1 MARLLGI
8 ASYAGLDTQSSH
20 LIFSM
25 GVPQIP
31 LSDSCPEFDSM
42 PDNIESAPSL
52 HRGTEAA
59 IVNSAT
65 EDTGSDRKQLDLLS
79 LALDGAPPAEKK
91 DSSTSSPIIGLD
103 FDIDFGVLDNMD
115 QGESGEKP
123 DSPEAAAAERQREW
137 FAERFLAVT
146 GQESVIEKGPE
157 AELNLWSDSW
167 RDFVEV
173 AEIPQGPFRALMQEF
188 GSEMLLGSFDGK
200 QLAQKMKQ
208 IDDREEVEELVA
220 SLNDYDLKNY
230 GAKLK
235 VEFGED
241 GKMKTLELQSIGKE
255 GKVDA
260 YYQADSMGM
269 VSAVGQDDDGMP
281 LSQEDS
287 VKKVAKKVSPLACP

>member
-1 MARLLGI
+1 MRA
-8 ASYAGLDTQSSH
+8 
-20 LIFSM
+20 
-25 GVPQIP
+25 PEIP
-31 LSDSCPEFDSM
+31 LSESSSELDSM
-42 PDNIESAPSL
+42 PDNIEFAPSAQ
-52 HRGTEAA
+52 RGVEAA
-59 IVNSAT
+59 ITNNDA
-65 EDTGSDRKQLDLLS
+65 EDSGSGKNQLDLLS

-103 FDIDFGVLDNMD
+103 FDIDFGVLDKLGQE
-115 QGESGEKP
+115 QGGEKP
-123 DSPEAAAAERQREW
+123 DSQDSSDSSDSPEASAAESQREW

-157 AELNLWSDSW
+157 AELNMWSDSW

-173 AEIPQGPFRALMQEF
+173 AEIPQGHFRDLMQEF
-188 GSEMLLGSFDGK
+188 GAEMLLGSFDGK
-200 QLAQKMKQ
+200 QLADTMKQ
-208 IDDREEVEELVA
+208 INNREEVEELVA

-260 YYQADSMGM
+260 YYQADAMGM
-269 VSAVGQDDDGMP
+269 VSAAGQDDEGKP
-281 LSQEDS
+281 LSQEDA
-287 VKKVAKKVSPLACP
+287 VKKVARKASPLACP

>member
-1 MARLLGI
+1 
-8 ASYAGLDTQSSH
+8 
-20 LIFSM
+20 
-25 GVPQIP
+25 
-31 LSDSCPEFDSM
+31 M

-103 FDIDFGVLDNMD
+103 FDIDFGVLDNLD

-173 AEIPQGPFRALMQEF
+173 AEIPQGPFRDLMQEF

-241 GKMKTLELQSIGKE
+241 GKLKTLELQSIGKE

-269 VSAVGQDDDGMP
+269 VSAVGQDDEGKP
-281 LSQEDS
+281 LSQEDA
-287 VKKVAKKVSPLACP
+287 VKKVARKASPLACP

>member
-103 FDIDFGVLDNMD
+103 FDIDFGVLDNLD

-173 AEIPQGPFRALMQEF
+173 AEIPQGPFRDLMQEF

-269 VSAVGQDDDGMP
+269 VSAAGQDDEGKP
-281 LSQEDS
+281 LSQEDA
-287 VKKVAKKVSPLACP
+287 VKKVARKASPLACP

>member
-1 MARLLGI
+1 
-8 ASYAGLDTQSSH
+8 
-20 LIFSM
+20 M
-25 GVPQIP
+25 GVPKIP
-31 LSDSCPEFDSM
+31 LSDSSSEFDSM
-42 PDNIESAPSL
+42 PDNIESAPSV
-52 HRGTEAA
+52 HRGAEAA
-59 IVNSAT
+59 IANNAT
-65 EDTGSDRKQLDLLS
+65 EDTDSSRNQLDFLS
-79 LALDGAPPAEKK
+79 LAFDGAPPAEKMH
-91 DSSTSSPIIGLD
+91 SSTSSPMIDLD
-103 FDIDFGVLDNMD
+103 FDIDFGVLDNLGQD
-115 QGESGEKP
+115 QGGEKP
-123 DSPEAAAAERQREW
+123 DSADSPAAAGAAERQREW

-146 GQESVIEKGPE
+146 GQESVIEKGPQ

-173 AEIPQGPFRALMQEF
+173 AEIPQGPFRDLMQEF

-208 IDDREEVEELVA
+208 IDNREEVEELVE

-260 YYQADSMGM
+260 YYQVDSMGM
-269 VSAVGQDDDGMP
+269 VSAAGQDDEGKP
-281 LSQEDS
+281 LSQEDA
-287 VKKVAKKVSPLACP
+287 VKKVARKASPLACP

>member
-1 MARLLGI
+1 
-8 ASYAGLDTQSSH
+8 
-20 LIFSM
+20 
-25 GVPQIP
+25 
-31 LSDSCPEFDSM
+31 M
-42 PDNIESAPSL
+42 PDNIESASSA
-52 HRGTEAA
+52 HRGAEAA
-59 IVNSAT
+59 IANNAT
-65 EDTGSDRKQLDLLS
+65 EDSGSDRNQLDLLS

-91 DSSTSSPIIGLD
+91 DSSASSPIIGLD
-103 FDIDFGVLDNMD
+103 FDIDFGVLDKVGQEQD
-115 QGESGEKP
+115 ATKPESKET
-123 DSPEAAAAERQREW
+123 EEAERRKEW
-137 FAERFLAVT
+137 FAGRFLDVT

-173 AEIPQGPFRALMQEF
+173 AEIPQGPFRDLMQEF
-188 GSEMLLGSFDGK
+188 GSQMLLGSFDGK

-208 IDDREEVEELVA
+208 IDNREEVEELVA

-241 GKMKTLELQSIGKE
+241 GKMKTLELQSIGKD

-269 VSAVGQDDDGMP
+269 VSAAGQDEEGKL
-281 LSQEDS
+281 LSQEDA
-287 VKKVAKKVSPLACP
+287 VKKVARKASPLACP

>member
-1 MARLLGI
+1 MK
-8 ASYAGLDTQSSH
+8 
-20 LIFSM
+20 
-25 GVPQIP
+25 VPKIP
-31 LSDSCPEFDSM
+31 LSDSSPEFDSM
-42 PDNIESAPSL
+42 PDNIESAASA
-52 HRGTEAA
+52 HRGAEAA
-59 IVNSAT
+59 IANNAT
-65 EDTGSDRKQLDLLS
+65 EDTGSDRNQLDLLS

-103 FDIDFGVLDNMD
+103 FDIDFGVLDNVG
-115 QGESGEKP
+115 QEQSGEKP
-123 DSPEAAAAERQREW
+123 GSQDSSDSADSADSSDSPEAAAAESQREW

-173 AEIPQGPFRALMQEF
+173 AEIPQGPFRDLMQEF

-269 VSAVGQDDDGMP
+269 VSAAGHDDEGKP
-281 LSQEDS
+281 LSQEDA
-287 VKKVAKKVSPLACP
+287 VKKVARKVSPLACP

>member
-1 MARLLGI
+1 
-8 ASYAGLDTQSSH
+8 
-20 LIFSM
+20 M
-25 GVPQIP
+25 GVPKIP
-31 LSDSCPEFDSM
+31 LSDSSSEFDSM
-42 PDNIESAPSL
+42 PDTIESASSA
-52 HRGTEAA
+52 HRGAEAA
-59 IVNSAT
+59 ITNNDAG
-65 EDTGSDRKQLDLLS
+65 DIGSNLDSDSGSEYGKARLDLLS
-79 LALDGAPPAEKK
+79 LALDGAPPSQKIE
-91 DSSTSSPIIGLD
+91 SSASSPVIGLD
-103 FDIDFGVLDNMD
+103 FDIDFGVLDKVGQEQD
-115 QGESGEKP
+115 ATKP
-123 DSPEAAAAERQREW
+123 EFKETEEAKRRKEW

-146 GQESVIEKGPE
+146 GQDSVIEKGPE

-173 AEIPQGPFRALMQEF
+173 AEIPQGPFRDLMQEF

-208 IDDREEVEELVA
+208 IDNREEVEELVA

-241 GKMKTLELQSIGKE
+241 GKMKTLELHSIGKD

-269 VSAVGQDDDGMP
+269 VSAAGQDDEGKP
-281 LSQEDS
+281 LSQEDA
-287 VKKVAKKVSPLACP
+287 VKKVARKASPLACP

>member
-103 FDIDFGVLDNMD
+103 FDIDFGVLDNLD

-173 AEIPQGPFRALMQEF
+173 AEIPQGPFRDLMQEF

-241 GKMKTLELQSIGKE
+241 GKLKTLELQSIGKE

-269 VSAVGQDDDGMP
+269 VSAVGQDDEGKP
-281 LSQEDS
+281 LSQEDA
-287 VKKVAKKVSPLACP
+287 VKKVARKASPLACP

>member
-1 MARLLGI
+1 
-8 ASYAGLDTQSSH
+8 
-20 LIFSM
+20 
-25 GVPQIP
+25 
-31 LSDSCPEFDSM
+31 M
-42 PDNIESAPSL
+42 PDTIESASSA
-52 HRGTEAA
+52 HRGAEAA
-59 IVNSAT
+59 ITNNTT
-65 EDTGSDRKQLDLLS
+65 EDSGSDRNQLDLLS
-79 LALDGAPPAEKK
+79 LALDGALPAEKK
-91 DSSTSSPIIGLD
+91 DSSASSPIIGLD
-103 FDIDFGVLDNMD
+103 FDIDFGVLDNLG
-115 QGESGEKP
+115 QGESDKKP
-123 DSPEAAAAERQREW
+123 GSQDSSDSPEAASAERQREW

-173 AEIPQGPFRALMQEF
+173 AEIPQGPFRDLMQEF

-208 IDDREEVEELVA
+208 IANREEVEELVA

-235 VEFGED
+235 VEFGKD
-241 GKMKTLELQSIGKE
+241 GKMKTLELQSIGND

-269 VSAVGQDDDGMP
+269 VSAAGQDDEGKP
-281 LSQEDS
+281 LSQEDA
-287 VKKVAKKVSPLACP
+287 VKKVARKASPLACP

>member
-103 FDIDFGVLDNMD
+103 FDIDFGVLDNLD

-173 AEIPQGPFRALMQEF
+173 AEIPQGPFRDLMQEF

-269 VSAVGQDDDGMP
+269 VSAVGQDDEGKP
-281 LSQEDS
+281 LSQEDA
-287 VKKVAKKVSPLACP
+287 VKKVARKASPLACP